1 MKNFFFLLFLSRK
14 KKSKKETNNSIALA
28 HILTLSF
35 SRTGDRRI
43 VFLASFFF
51 VFESYGNLS
60 IHQYFFFFFF
70 ICISVY
76 STESRSA
83 WRTLLFIYTHFYFT
97 KLNFRSSLQ
106 RPPVVASYPSPLIP
120 NTLVFSFFLF
130 LLLLFICF
138 DKSVL

>member
-60 IHQYFFFFFF
+60 IHQYFFFFFYLHF
-70 ICISVY
+70 RLLYRVSIRMANSTFYIHTFLFYKVELSVVFAT
-76 STESRSA
+76 SSGCC
-83 WRTLLFIYTHFYFT
+83 LLSFPSNTKYTRFF
-97 KLNFRSSLQ
+97 F
-106 RPPVVASYPSPLIP
+106 
-120 NTLVFSFFLF
+120 FSFSSSSFH
-130 LLLLFICF
+130 LL
-138 DKSVL
+138 